1 MKIMKSLYKIKLN
14 FELLLREAINNSF
27 SFYNFKKIGE

>member
-14 FELLLREAINNSF
+14 FELLLGEAIDNSF
-27 SFYNFKKIGE
+27 SFSEFK